1 MKTKTMKTKTT
12 KTGKQMEQPKT
23 SPEMDE
29 DDGTLIVCLPTP
41 PIEAVQRV
49 AELLGNDFT
58 GGKLLDVLNKQ
69 LDFLEWA
76 NDRAEEA
83 GARK

>member
-1 MKTKTMKTKTT
+1 MKTKTT
-12 KTGKQMEQPKT
+12 KTKKQIELPKT
-23 SPEMDE
+23 SPKMDNP
-29 DDGTLIVCLPTP
+29 DGTLIVCLPDP
-41 PIEAVQRV
+41 PVEAVRRV
-49 AELLGNDFT
+49 AELLVNDFT
-58 GGKLLDVLNKQ
+58 GGMLLEVLNKQ